1 MTAPEPTDSLRYLG
15 AAFMLVVGV
24 IHLQQYLD
32 FISDVP
38 TIGELFLLN
47 AAGAGAI
54 AVMLATRPRGLGALS
69 GIALSAGALVSI
81 VIALT
86 SSLFDYSEPS
96 FRAPIVL
103 AIVAEAAAVLV
114 LAAYLRR
121 GRVAKLP
128 ST

>member
-1 MTAPEPTDSLRYLG
+1 MPKSDDTLRYLG
-15 AAFMLVVGV
+15 GVLILIVGA
-24 IHLQQYLD
+24 IHLQQYLS

-47 AAGAGAI
+47 AAGAGTV
-54 AVMLATRPRGLGALS
+54 AVMLAAWPRSLGALS

-86 SSLFDYSEPS
+86 SKLFDYSEPTL
-96 FRAPIVL
+96 RLPVAL
-103 AIVAEAAAVLV
+103 AILAEVIAIPV
-114 LAAYLRR
+114 LAAYLLRSR
-121 GRVAKLP
+121 TAKAN